1 MSTFKLT
8 LLSFIK
14 GVIVALLFSIV
25 AVLIFAAIISA
36 FNLSSGVIKPV
47 NVLIKIVSVSV
58 GVFIAV
64 RGDKG
69 LLKGALLGV
78 IITVLALTLFSIIGG
93 ESAFTSSIIWELLL
107 GAAIGAISGIF
118 SVNLKK

>member
-1 MSTFKLT
+1 MPTFKLT

-14 GVIVALLFSIV
+14 GVIVALLFSVV

-47 NVLIKIVSVSV
+47 NVLIKIVSVSI
-58 GVFIAV
+58 GVFTAV

-69 LLKGALLGV
+69 LLKGSLLGV
-78 IITVLALTLFSIIGG
+78 VITVLSLILFSIIGG
-93 ESAFTSSIIWELLL
+93 ESAFNSSIIWQLLL
-107 GAAIGAISGIF
+107 GAAVGAIAGIF
-118 SVNLKK
+118 TVNLKK

>member
-8 LLSFIK
+8 LLSFMK